1 MKPTITTLLLDIG
14 GVLLTNGWDRGSR
27 RRAADEFDLDF
38 DDMDERHHLTFDT
51 YEEGR
56 LTLDEYLDRVVFHR
70 PRSFGR
76 QRFKAF
82 MFEQSS
88 SHDRMIELTRS
99 LKADR
104 DLRTAAVSNEGRE
117 LTLHR
122 IRTFGLATF
131 IDCFVCSCFVQHRKP
146 DTEIY
151 RIALE
156 MVQAAPAQAVYID
169 DRLLFVEVARTLGI
183 HAIHHTGYEQTLR
196 ALSALDLAPAPAVPA
211 PAGSASP

>member
-1 MKPTITTLLLDIG
+1 
-14 GVLLTNGWDRGSR
+14 VLLTNGWDRGSR
-27 RRAADEFDLDF
+27 RRAADEFALDF

-56 LTLDEYLDRVVFHR
+56 LSLDEYLDRVVFHR
-70 PRSFGR
+70 TRHFER

-88 SHDRMIELTRS
+88 SHDRMIELVRS
-99 LKADR
+99 VKADR

-122 IRTFGLATF
+122 IRTFRLASF

-146 DTEIY
+146 DKEIY

-156 MVQAAPAQAVYID
+156 MVQAAPEQAAYID
-169 DRLLFVEVARTLGI
+169 DRLLFVEVARSLGI
-183 HAIHHTGYEQTLR
+183 HAIHHTGYEHTLA
-196 ALSALDLAPAPAVPA
+196 ALSALDLAPAEAA
-211 PAGSASP
+211 PGSVELTSP